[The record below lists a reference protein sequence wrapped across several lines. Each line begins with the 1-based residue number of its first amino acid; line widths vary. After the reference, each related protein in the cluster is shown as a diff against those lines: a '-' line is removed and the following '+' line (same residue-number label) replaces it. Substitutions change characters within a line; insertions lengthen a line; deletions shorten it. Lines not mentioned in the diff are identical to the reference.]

1 MDNQTRME
9 EFASMLDPVEGVLAL
24 ERKAVVGLISEI
36 VATAEIAAT
45 LDNGTTV
52 YMMLLSP
59 MAADCLAALGAD
71 QEIDPLDA
79 GELDPLDAGEEEHN
93 GREPED
99 EV

>member
-9 EFASMLDPVEGVLAL
+9 EVAAMLDPVEEVMAL
-24 ERKAVVGLISEI
+24 ERKAVVDMISEI
-36 VATAEIAAT
+36 VANADIAAT
-45 LDNGTTV
+45 LDDGTTI
-52 YMMLLSP
+52 YMMHLSP
-59 MAADCLAALGAD
+59 MAADTLAALGAD

-79 GELDPLDAGEEEHN
+79 GELDPLDAGEAEHD

>member
-9 EFASMLDPVEGVLAL
+9 EFASMLDPVEEVLAL

-36 VATAEIAAT
+36 VANVDIATT
-45 LDNGTTV
+45 LEDGTTV
-52 YMMLLSP
+52 YTMHLSP

-71 QEIDPLDA
+71 QEVDPLDA
-79 GELDPLDAGEEEHN
+79 GELDPLDAGEAEHD